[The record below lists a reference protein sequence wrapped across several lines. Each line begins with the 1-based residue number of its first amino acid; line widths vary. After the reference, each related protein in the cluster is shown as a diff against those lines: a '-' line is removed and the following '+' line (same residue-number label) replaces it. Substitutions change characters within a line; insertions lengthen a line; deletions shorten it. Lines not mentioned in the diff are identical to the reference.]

1 VNGTDCSE
9 FVVNGTSAS
18 NGGYP
23 EVDVQYTMKIC
34 NYNDFA
40 MTFAPDF
47 TSGNNAYEPRSY
59 LDFWYTIPVNEVRTK
74 IFYKS
79 TRKYNSKATI
89 SSLAPGECVG
99 GRGEEKL
106 DTSTAQHY
114 MKALV
119 NGAREDGYQ
128 AGFCNAYAFNPI
140 DFKYDYD
147 DGPCDVSV
155 SDATNKETASD
166 PCYEVVTNI
175 MLSILLID
183 WGIVCCE
190 RHRFFVR

>member
-1 VNGTDCSE
+1 MCTVNGTDCSE

-18 NGGYP
+18 NDGYP
-23 EVDVQYTMKIC
+23 EVDVQYTLKIC
-34 NYNDFA
+34 NYNDFTMA
-40 MTFAPDF
+40 FAPDF

-79 TRKYNSKATI
+79 TRKYNSKSSI
-89 SSLAPGECVG
+89 RSLAPGECVG
-99 GRGEEKL
+99 GQGVEKL
-106 DTSTAQHY
+106 NTSTAKHY

-119 NGAREDGYQ
+119 NGAHE

-140 DFKYDYD
+140 DFRYDYD

-155 SDATNKETASD
+155 SNSAKKETGSD
-166 PCYEVVTNI
+166 PCYDVFTNI
-175 MLSILLID
+175 LFQSFL
-183 WGIVCCE
+183 
-190 RHRFFVR
+190 HRLRYRVF